1 MAKFQILYW
10 KNIPS
15 MVKVSEEGR
24 RPVSRQ
30 MPERFQV
37 EIDQV
42 AMKEGLAGTDEYL
55 SQWRW
60 TAKQEREGT
69 AEEVA
74 EALTREL
81 EEAAGPQERTET

>member
-1 MAKFQILYW
+1 MAKYQILYW

-15 MVKVSEEGR
+15 MVKVFDEGK

-55 SQWRW
+55 SHWRW
-60 TAKQEREGT
+60 TPKQEREGT
-69 AEEVA
+69 AEDVA
-74 EALTREL
+74 EALVQEL
-81 EEAAGPQERTET
+81 EEAAGPGEQTES